1 MTGQTLLDT
10 CELLNAELQLQSGEE
25 DVTRGLLALNVSQD
39 YFESMAARRASI
51 LGSAVGTVTTTLDTE
66 STTFPS
72 GVLRIDRLQYIDP
85 NTSRP
90 SWDLVPSD
98 RVGGHAINRMW
109 PYNLVGATGSTG
121 KPRGYWTNG
130 TNIYWDPL
138 PDGTNTVRYYGF
150 SSASDITAGGTFAYP
165 DIVRLPLAAFA
176 VRILKTGISDNPQDS
191 SKFT

>member
-1 MTGQTLLDT
+1 
-10 CELLNAELQLQSGEE
+10 
-25 DVTRGLLALNVSQD
+25 
-39 YFESMAARRASI
+39 
-51 LGSAVGTVTTTLDTE
+51 
-66 STTFPS
+66 
-72 GVLRIDRLQYIDP
+72 
-85 NTSRP
+85 
-90 SWDLVPSD
+90 
-98 RVGGHAINRMW
+98 MW

-176 VRILKTGISDNPQDS
+176 VRILKTGIDDNPEDAARFAEQTFTDVLDAMAIFNRDS
-191 SKFT
+191 ARGLEYTQRHTT